1 MNLHS
6 SNGIL
11 ITCDA
16 VMKQYILKLQ
26 EDANAAASSTD
37 SKAAKINPAKKR
49 AIVKLEADA
58 AAAAALVA
66 EADGAGSGVDLI
78 DTSFL
83 RSVTFIDLDDTH
95 LFATGAPS
103 DIQERLQKQ
112 VDILHEQHTC
122 TCRFVRLHVRLIE
135 LHHFNEISFL
145 FLVLLLL
152 FC

>member
-1 MNLHS
+1 MNVHS

-26 EDANAAASSTD
+26 EDTNSAASD
-37 SKAAKINPAKKR
+37 GKAQKMNPAKKR
-49 AIVKLEADA
+49 AIVKLEEAE
-58 AAAAALVA
+58 AAAALN
-66 EADGAGSGVDLI
+66 EAALGNAAAAGGGVDLA

-83 RSVTFIDLDDTH
+83 RSVTFIELDDTH

-122 TCRFVRLHVRLIE
+122 KQTVSYCHYNNIRNFFVILKIRY
-135 LHHFNEISFL
+135 
-145 FLVLLLL
+145 
-152 FC
+152 